1 MRTCRQGLTLVEML
15 LTAMLSAM
23 IVGVVTGMTIQTSR
37 YGKKVRTTLEKGSAN
52 RFSMDVLSNDIKESD
67 EVVAGIPLIFPIFRS
82 NTTDTLILKVPEYD
96 ASNNKLPSNYTVV
109 IYNYSAG
116 RKELKRAV
124 LSVANNIVPVAF
136 TLETVMKNV
145 DQVSFDYSTMQ
156 SFNGDGGTNTFNLSA
171 RPVDATKARIMIG
184 PTNWNNTAWASIT
197 NQTVNFTRPPQWGK
211 PIDIFFGVNPGTVTT
226 ATGGCGANLVKFTMR
241 SAAYL
246 QNAKNQLTPQY
257 TTYSSQ
263 LRLLGQ

>member
-1 MRTCRQGLTLVEML
+1 MRTRRQGLTLVEML
-15 LTAMLSAM
+15 MTALLSAM

-52 RFSMDVLSNDIKESD
+52 RFTMDVLSNDIKESD
-67 EVVAGIPLIFPIFRS
+67 EVVAGIPLIFPIYRS

-96 ASNNKLPSNYTVV
+96 AANNKLPSKYTVV
-109 IYNYSAG
+109 IYHYTA
-116 RKELKRAV
+116 RTKELKRSV
-124 LSVANNIVPVAF
+124 LSIQNNIVPVSY

-156 SFNGDGGTNTFNLSA
+156 SFNGDGGTTTFNLA
-171 RPVDATKARIMIG
+171 AKPVDRTRARIMIG
-184 PTNWNNTAWASIT
+184 PTDWNNTAWASIWV
-197 NQTVNFTRPPQWGK
+197 QSVIFTRPPQWGK
-211 PIDIFFGVNPGTVTT
+211 PIDVFYGVNPGTVTT
-226 ATGGCGANLVKFTMR
+226 PTGGCGANLVKFTMR

-246 QNAKNQLTPQY
+246 QNAQNQSTPQY